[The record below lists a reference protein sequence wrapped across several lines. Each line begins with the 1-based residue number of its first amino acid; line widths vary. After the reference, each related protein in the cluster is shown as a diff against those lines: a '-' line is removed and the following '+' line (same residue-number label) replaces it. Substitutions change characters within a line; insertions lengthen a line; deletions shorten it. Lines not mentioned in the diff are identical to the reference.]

1 MAFSTQ
7 STEHLIR
14 SNLWSAKI
22 KEVFLEDLVAMQWID
37 MVEDFP
43 DGTTINIPSIG
54 QAEVSDYAE
63 NRPVVY
69 TAFDTG
75 NFTFT
80 ISQYKQTGLYITNKM
95 KQDSFYFEQLSAK
108 FVPNMYRALAK
119 QMEVDALKVGPD
131 GQTASNPN
139 TINGAAHR
147 WIGSGTSEAIA
158 IKDFMFATYAL
169 ELAAAPMTN
178 RVAIVDPSVEF
189 TLKNQ
194 TNLVSLD
201 NNPKWEGIMRDD
213 LITGS
218 HFSFN
223 ILGWDVYTSLNLKK
237 SVNET
242 ITGPA
247 GSKTSAAGVANLF
260 FSAAPDARPFIGLVR
275 EQPHVDSEYN
285 KDFQREE
292 YVSTCRYGFGLWRP
306 EALITVITDTDV
318 VA

>member
-1 MAFSTQ
+1 MSFSTT

-14 SNLWSAKI
+14 SNLWSSRI
-22 KEVFLEDLVAMQWID
+22 KEVFLEDLVAMKWID

-63 NRPVVY
+63 GMPVVY

-131 GQTASNPN
+131 GQTASNGN
-139 TINGAAHR
+139 SINGAYHR
-147 WIGSGTSEAIA
+147 FVGSGTSETIA
-158 IKDFMFATYAL
+158 LKDFSLATYAL
-169 ELAAAPMTN
+169 EMANAPMTN
-178 RVAIVDPSVEF
+178 LVAIVDPSVEY
-189 TLKNQ
+189 TLKNLA
-194 TNLVSLD
+194 NAVYDS
-201 NNPKWEGIMRDD
+201 NPTWESVMKND

-218 HFSFN
+218 KFSMSIF
-223 ILGWDVYTSLNLKK
+223 GWDVYTSVNLKK

-242 ITGPA
+242 ITGPG
-247 GSKTSAAGVANLF
+247 GSRTSAAGVANLF

-306 EALITVITDTDV
+306 EALITIITDTDQV
-318 VA
+318 S

>member
-1 MAFSTQ
+1 MSFST
-7 STEHLIR
+7 STTEHLIR
-14 SNLWSAKI
+14 SNLWSSRL
-22 KEVFLEDLVAMQWID
+22 KEVFLEDLVAMKWID

-63 NRPVVY
+63 NRPVTY

-131 GQTASNPN
+131 GQTASNGN
-139 TINGAAHR
+139 SINGAYHR
-147 WIGSGTSEAIA
+147 FVGSGTNEVIA
-158 IKDFMFATYAL
+158 LKDFALATYAL
-169 ELAAAPMTN
+169 EMAAAPMTN
-178 RVAIVDPSVEF
+178 LVAIVDPTVEY
-189 TLKNQ
+189 TIKNLA
-194 TNLVSLD
+194 NAVYD
-201 NNPKWEGIMRDD
+201 ANPTWEGVMKND

-218 HFSFN
+218 KFSFS
-223 ILGWDVYTSLNLKK
+223 IFGWDVYTSLNLKK

-242 ITGPA
+242 ITGPG
-247 GSKTSAAGVANLF
+247 GSRTSAAGVANLF

-275 EQPHVDSEYN
+275 EQPHVDSDYN
-285 KDFQREE
+285 KDYQREE

-306 EALITVITDTDV
+306 EALITIITDTDQV
-318 VA
+318 S

>member
-1 MAFSTQ
+1 MSFSTT

-14 SNLWSAKI
+14 SNLWSSRI
-22 KEVFLEDLVAMQWID
+22 KEVFLEDLVAMKWID

-63 NRPVVY
+63 GRPVSY

-131 GQTASNPN
+131 GQTASNGN
-139 TINGAAHR
+139 SINGAYHR
-147 WIGSGTSEAIA
+147 WVGSGSSEVIA
-158 IKDFMFATYAL
+158 LKDFSLATYAL
-169 ELAAAPMTN
+169 EMANAPMTN
-178 RVAIVDPSVEF
+178 LVAIVDPSVEY
-189 TLKNQ
+189 TLKNLA
-194 TNLVSLD
+194 NAVYDS
-201 NNPKWEGIMRDD
+201 NPTWEGVMKND

-218 HFSFN
+218 KFSMSIF
-223 ILGWDVYTSLNLKK
+223 GWDVYTSVNLKK

-242 ITGPA
+242 ITGPG
-247 GSKTSAAGVANLF
+247 GSRTSAAGVANLF

-285 KDFQREE
+285 KDYQREE

-306 EALITVITDTDV
+306 ESLITIITDTDQV
-318 VA
+318 S

>member
-1 MAFSTQ
+1 MSFSTQ

-14 SNLWSAKI
+14 SNLWSSKL

-108 FVPNMYRALAK
+108 FVPNMHRALAK

-131 GQTASNPN
+131 GQTASNGN
-139 TINGAAHR
+139 SINGAFHR
-147 WIGSGTSEAIA
+147 WVGSGTNETIA
-158 IKDFMFATYAL
+158 LKDFALATYAL
-169 ELAAAPMTN
+169 EMAAAPMTN
-178 RVAIVDPSVEF
+178 RVAIVDPSVEY
-189 TLKNQ
+189 TIKNLA
-194 TNLVSLD
+194 NAVFDS
-201 NNPKWEGIMRDD
+201 NPTWESVMKND

-218 HFSFN
+218 KFAFSIF
-223 ILGWDVYTSLNLKK
+223 GWDVYTSLNLKK

-242 ITGPA
+242 ITGPG
-247 GSKTSAAGVANLF
+247 GSRTSGAGVANLF

-275 EQPHVDSEYN
+275 EQPHVDSDYN
-285 KDFQREE
+285 KDYQREE
-292 YVSTCRYGFGLWRP
+292 YVATCRYGFGLWRP
-306 EALITVITDTDV
+306 EALITIITDTDQV
-318 VA
+318 S